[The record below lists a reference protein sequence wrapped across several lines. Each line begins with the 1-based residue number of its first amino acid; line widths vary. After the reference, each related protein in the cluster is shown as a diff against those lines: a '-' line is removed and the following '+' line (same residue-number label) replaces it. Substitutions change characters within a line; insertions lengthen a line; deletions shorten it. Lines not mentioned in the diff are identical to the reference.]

1 MEKLRSLKPAFIKPH
16 GTVTA
21 GNASSLTDGA
31 SAALLMSE
39 AAALRA
45 GLAPQAAL
53 LDHVFVAQDPKEQLL
68 LGPAYAI
75 AALLKR
81 NGLSV
86 GDVAVW
92 ELHEAFA
99 GQVLANLAALDS
111 AAFAAGQLGRGAGA
125 PKVGR
130 PDMDRVNTAG
140 GSLGLGHPFG
150 ATGTRI
156 LTTAAKRLRREG
168 ARYAVIAAC
177 AAGGQ
182 GHAMLL
188 ERFEPSA

>member
-1 MEKLRSLKPAFIKPH
+1 
-16 GTVTA
+16 
-21 GNASSLTDGA
+21 
-31 SAALLMSE
+31 MSE
-39 AAALRA
+39 AAALAA
-45 GLAPQAAL
+45 GFTPQAAL
-53 LDHVFVAQDPKEQLL
+53 VDHVFVAQDPKEQLL

-75 AALLKR
+75 ASLLQR
-81 NGLSV
+81 NGLTP

-111 AAFAAGQLGRGAGA
+111 ELFARQHLGRGQGAGR
-125 PKVGR
+125 VGR
-130 PDMDRVNTAG
+130 PPMELVNTAG

-156 LTTAAKRLRREG
+156 LTTAAKRLQREG
-168 ARYAVIAAC
+168 GRYAVLAAC

-182 GHAMLL
+182 GHAMLI
-188 ERFEPSA
+188 ERFEKSA